1 MRRGEP
7 WVILNFRQNQI
18 FEILTILICYM
29 HSIYTS
35 ISFNK
40 KLGQRLADSVGLRC
54 KLSVDRAFL

>member
-18 FEILTILICYM
+18 FEILICYM

-54 KLSVDRAFL
+54 RLSVDQAFCEN